1 MIVNLYYKLYV
12 PIFVLLR
19 VYDKMRLLML
29 YIIYKG
35 GQNELET
42 CKRETCFFMSTLSI
56 ILLIG
61 GGRGGICNGG

>member
-12 PIFVLLR
+12 PISVLLR

-35 GQNELET
+35 GQNEPET
-42 CKRETCFFMSTLSI
+42 CKRENSFFL
-56 ILLIG
+56 
-61 GGRGGICNGG
+61 